1 MHIHT
6 SLATTSILAITLFTV
21 YSSATLQNIT
31 IDDAYLGGSEG
42 ISLIYL
48 PDKLWDIGNICS
60 GCFAQPDPTQVLDG
74 TWHDSTSM
82 FNDTLQRSIGFNF
95 TGKGRIRSSTLSL

>member
-1 MHIHT
+1 MRLLT
-6 SLATTSILAITLFTV
+6 SLANTPILVITLFAV
-21 YSSATLQNIT
+21 CSSATLQNIT

-42 ISLIYL
+42 ITLIYL
-48 PDKLWDIGNICS
+48 PDKLWDVGNRCS

-82 FNDTLQRSIGFNF
+82 YHDELQRSIGFNF
-95 TGKGRIRSSTLSL
+95 TGEGLIGSSILSL